1 MMISETEAVDAFR
14 SFLVASHRASMTV
27 QVVSVTLS
35 ELEGQ
40 ECWAIET
47 IEPLAPDEPD
57 WFRLYDPP
65 EIYFIDAISGR
76 CIASRGRTFTRF
88 PSDGTHA
95 TPSAND
101 DGS

>member
-1 MMISETEAVDAFR
+1 MISETEAVDAFR
-14 SFLVASHRASMTV
+14 SFLVASHRASMPV
-27 QVVSVTLS
+27 QVASVTLS

-47 IEPLAPDEPD
+47 IEPLAPGEPD

-76 CIASRGRTFTRF
+76 CIASRGRTVTRF

-95 TPSAND
+95 TRSAND

>member
-1 MMISETEAVDAFR
+1 MISETEAVDAFC
-14 SFLVASHRASMTV
+14 SFLVASHRASMPV
-27 QVVSVTLS
+27 EVVSVTLS
-35 ELEGQ
+35 ELEGRD
-40 ECWAIET
+40 CWAIET

-65 EIYFIDAISGR
+65 EIYFINAISGR

-88 PSDGTHA
+88 PSDGPYA
-95 TPSAND
+95 PPSAND